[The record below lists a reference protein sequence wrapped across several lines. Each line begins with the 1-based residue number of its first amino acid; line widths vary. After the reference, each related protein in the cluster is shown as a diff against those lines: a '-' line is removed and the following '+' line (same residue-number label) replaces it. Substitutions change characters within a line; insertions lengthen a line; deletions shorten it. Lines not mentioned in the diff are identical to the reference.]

1 MSKEISQA
9 VIRRMP
15 RYYRYLGEL
24 LDEGVE
30 RISSNELSARMKVTA
45 SQIRQDLNNFGGF
58 GQQGYGYNVQFLY
71 EEIGKIMGLNEQHN
85 IIIIGAGNLG
95 QALANYVKFE
105 KLGFVIVGLFDVNPE
120 LCGKSI
126 RGNKIEMID
135 KLEEFVKT
143 HKVDIAT
150 LTMPKEKADAVANQ
164 LVSLGVH
171 AIWNFAHVDLEV
183 LDENVVVE
191 NVHLSDSL
199 MQLSY
204 DKEQKEKGNAGIE
217 VFCMKDDKEFLEALE
232 SRKVPIL
239 VLDQKWHRLFA
250 LSGKTSEIKQLEEKL
265 NQLLEQQGKLNN
277 DLKELKKTKNRLMK
291 SIVVNMEGTHEE
303 NEGDISSRKL
313 DEDKR
318 LIDEVNVK
326 MEEIEDELIELPRNI
341 NSANQELML
350 ESMRY
355 CYERLRQN
363 SKEADEITAW
373 IDKVRVELKKNIIKK
388 QNREI
393 NNRQIYSYM
402 HDIFGVDILNIFD
415 LRQEDEDRLQ
425 GKKAV
430 ENADERN

>member
-1 MSKEISQA
+1 
-9 VIRRMP
+9 
-15 RYYRYLGEL
+15 
-24 LDEGVE
+24 
-30 RISSNELSARMKVTA
+30 
-45 SQIRQDLNNFGGF
+45 
-58 GQQGYGYNVQFLY
+58 
-71 EEIGKIMGLNEQHN
+71 
-85 IIIIGAGNLG
+85 
-95 QALANYVKFE
+95 
-105 KLGFVIVGLFDVNPE
+105 
-120 LCGKSI
+120 
-126 RGNKIEMID
+126 
-135 KLEEFVKT
+135 
-143 HKVDIAT
+143 
-150 LTMPKEKADAVANQ
+150 
-164 LVSLGVH
+164 
-171 AIWNFAHVDLEV
+171 
-183 LDENVVVE
+183 
-191 NVHLSDSL
+191 
-199 MQLSY
+199 
-204 DKEQKEKGNAGIE
+204 
-217 VFCMKDDKEFLEALE
+217 MKDDKEFLEALE

-373 IDKVRVELKKNIIKK
+373 IDKVYTPDNVSSL
-388 QNREI
+388 
-393 NNRQIYSYM
+393 
-402 HDIFGVDILNIFD
+402 
-415 LRQEDEDRLQ
+415 
-425 GKKAV
+425 
-430 ENADERN
+430 

>member
-1 MSKEISQA
+1 
-9 VIRRMP
+9 
-15 RYYRYLGEL
+15 
-24 LDEGVE
+24 
-30 RISSNELSARMKVTA
+30 
-45 SQIRQDLNNFGGF
+45 
-58 GQQGYGYNVQFLY
+58 
-71 EEIGKIMGLNEQHN
+71 
-85 IIIIGAGNLG
+85 
-95 QALANYVKFE
+95 
-105 KLGFVIVGLFDVNPE
+105 
-120 LCGKSI
+120 
-126 RGNKIEMID
+126 
-135 KLEEFVKT
+135 
-143 HKVDIAT
+143 
-150 LTMPKEKADAVANQ
+150 
-164 LVSLGVH
+164 
-171 AIWNFAHVDLEV
+171 
-183 LDENVVVE
+183 
-191 NVHLSDSL
+191 
-199 MQLSY
+199 
-204 DKEQKEKGNAGIE
+204 
-217 VFCMKDDKEFLEALE
+217 MKDDKEFLEALE

-250 LSGKTSEIKQLEEKL
+250 LSGKTSEIKQLEEKV

-425 GKKAV
+425 GKKTV

>member
-1 MSKEISQA
+1 
-9 VIRRMP
+9 
-15 RYYRYLGEL
+15 
-24 LDEGVE
+24 
-30 RISSNELSARMKVTA
+30 
-45 SQIRQDLNNFGGF
+45 
-58 GQQGYGYNVQFLY
+58 
-71 EEIGKIMGLNEQHN
+71 
-85 IIIIGAGNLG
+85 
-95 QALANYVKFE
+95 
-105 KLGFVIVGLFDVNPE
+105 
-120 LCGKSI
+120 
-126 RGNKIEMID
+126 
-135 KLEEFVKT
+135 
-143 HKVDIAT
+143 
-150 LTMPKEKADAVANQ
+150 
-164 LVSLGVH
+164 
-171 AIWNFAHVDLEV
+171 
-183 LDENVVVE
+183 
-191 NVHLSDSL
+191 
-199 MQLSY
+199 
-204 DKEQKEKGNAGIE
+204 
-217 VFCMKDDKEFLEALE
+217 MKDDKEFLEALE

-250 LSGKTSEIKQLEEKL
+250 LSGKTSEIKQLEEKV
-265 NQLLEQQGKLNN
+265 NQLLEQ
-277 DLKELKKTKNRLMK
+277 KKTKNRLMK

>member
-1 MSKEISQA
+1 
-9 VIRRMP
+9 
-15 RYYRYLGEL
+15 
-24 LDEGVE
+24 
-30 RISSNELSARMKVTA
+30 
-45 SQIRQDLNNFGGF
+45 
-58 GQQGYGYNVQFLY
+58 
-71 EEIGKIMGLNEQHN
+71 
-85 IIIIGAGNLG
+85 
-95 QALANYVKFE
+95 
-105 KLGFVIVGLFDVNPE
+105 
-120 LCGKSI
+120 
-126 RGNKIEMID
+126 
-135 KLEEFVKT
+135 
-143 HKVDIAT
+143 
-150 LTMPKEKADAVANQ
+150 
-164 LVSLGVH
+164 
-171 AIWNFAHVDLEV
+171 
-183 LDENVVVE
+183 
-191 NVHLSDSL
+191 
-199 MQLSY
+199 
-204 DKEQKEKGNAGIE
+204 
-217 VFCMKDDKEFLEALE
+217 MKDDKEFLEALE

-250 LSGKTSEIKQLEEKL
+250 LSGKTSEIKQLEEKV

-313 DEDKR
+313 D
-318 LIDEVNVK
+318 VK